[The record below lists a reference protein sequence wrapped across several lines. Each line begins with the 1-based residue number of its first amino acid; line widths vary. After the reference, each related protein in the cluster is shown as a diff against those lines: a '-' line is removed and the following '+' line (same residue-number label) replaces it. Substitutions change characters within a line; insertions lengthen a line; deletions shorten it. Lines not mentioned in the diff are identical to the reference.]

1 MDYDLSNDYAYH
13 KYKSDNLSI
22 FNDYVSQFDS
32 IQNQFLN
39 FDGKMNGQIL
49 VNNRFPLK
57 NFIDIELDSFR
68 LSNVFSVKKLKVVLN
83 DVSDH
88 QQRYV
93 LAFDNFDFN
102 QDHIDYFD
110 TEVQYFPKKRRLE
123 STQQNFRYQ
132 GRAIKNIFLGL
143 MNWTHGFLICK
154 WICKKMRHPFYLLF
168 LFLLNQYKM
177 KVGCAFLCQDL

>member
-57 NFIDIELDSFR
+57 NFIDIELDSF
-68 LSNVFSVKKLKVVLN
+68 VC
-83 DVSDH
+83 
-88 QQRYV
+88 
-93 LAFDNFDFN
+93 
-102 QDHIDYFD
+102 
-110 TEVQYFPKKRRLE
+110 P
-123 STQQNFRYQ
+123 
-132 GRAIKNIFLGL
+132 
-143 MNWTHGFLICK
+143 M
-154 WICKKMRHPFYLLF
+154 YL
-168 LFLLNQYKM
+168 
-177 KVGCAFLCQDL
+177 V

>member
-1 MDYDLSNDYAYH
+1 MDVNGSVYFLENAKKENNYDIDLDLKFANFDIKHFSNIYKSYLNWEGANSTTVSIMDYDLSNDYAYH

-68 LSNVFSVKKLKVVLN
+68 LSNVFSVKV
-83 DVSDH
+83 
-88 QQRYV
+88 
-93 LAFDNFDFN
+93 
-102 QDHIDYFD
+102 
-110 TEVQYFPKKRRLE
+110 
-123 STQQNFRYQ
+123 
-132 GRAIKNIFLGL
+132 
-143 MNWTHGFLICK
+143 
-154 WICKKMRHPFYLLF
+154 
-168 LFLLNQYKM
+168 
-177 KVGCAFLCQDL
+177 